1 MSKWINVWHE
11 VNFHTSTGKLTH
23 SGRHSS
29 EHKPRLR
36 FLCSMAPSPE
46 IGPSLC
52 GFNWVVGSFTGCTD
66 TDLYSNMHS
75 CASLQTFPAPA
86 YSSISAQAQSGRSY
100 CPGPA
105 SNPQRRGWVTDRV
118 IPKPRMEA
126 TNFFP
131 ISSRSQL
138 GLLGVEWR
146 DPWAP
151 GCPRVSEDHLST
163 PPTTHSWFGTMWQW
177 LPLAGPL
184 DVPGETRWEG
194 QTVIITLM
202 DALFIHQPTSLHTE
216 GGRNWGPRHHCQ
228 TRPSIQSTMQA
239 LGVSHI
245 SLARAELHGHE
256 ALNVTYIY

>member
-75 CASLQTFPAPA
+75 CASLQPFPALA

-146 DPWAP
+146 GPGYRAAQEWVKPTSPCLLPRIAGLAQCGSGYPLLGPWMSLK
-151 GCPRVSEDHLST
+151 R
-163 PPTTHSWFGTMWQW
+163 
-177 LPLAGPL
+177 
-184 DVPGETRWEG
+184 PGEKG
-194 QTVIITLM
+194 KL
-202 DALFIHQPTSLHTE
+202 
-216 GGRNWGPRHHCQ
+216 
-228 TRPSIQSTMQA
+228 
-239 LGVSHI
+239 
-245 SLARAELHGHE
+245 
-256 ALNVTYIY
+256 